1 MIPNLNLTA
10 MKQIHFHLNLLIAL
24 ISLLFISATVFTPK
38 KSELFIGTNGKL
50 CILDHAI
57 YIQKIKSTSS
67 KNSSVQTLKLK
78 DNQWERFYLENYKKV
93 NDSTYQ
99 IKANSEEFTG
109 TIYRT
114 FRLQADKTF
123 KFRDAVKGLIVR
135 EGVAQSVMPLLLH
148 GKVTEYYKSG
158 NKKSISFYTNNEL
171 VSNENW
177 NDDGTKYI
185 DNLFYSTDVE
195 PTFVPGTKVM
205 NQHLIKGFKDAG
217 IDITSVSGS
226 LVIAFVIM
234 EDGTLEG
241 LKIVKG
247 LGSSINTTAY
257 ESFQSLKGEWKPARL
272 NNKNV
277 RYYLAFPINFINKQ
291 QSLEFAELRKGI
303 LHFGA
308 Y

>member
-1 MIPNLNLTA
+1 MKKINLPLNLIIT
-10 MKQIHFHLNLLIAL
+10 IFSLSFIAT
-24 ISLLFISATVFTPK
+24 TVFSQN

-50 CILDHAI
+50 CTLEHAI
-57 YIQKIKSTSS
+57 YIQKIKSKSS
-67 KNSSVQTLKLK
+67 KISSVQTLKLK

-93 NDSTYQ
+93 NDTTYQ

-114 FRLQADKTF
+114 FQLQADKTF
-123 KFRDAVKGLIVR
+123 KFRDTVKGLLRR
-135 EGVAQSVMPLLLH
+135 EGIAQSVMPLLLH
-148 GKVTEYYKSG
+148 GKVTEYYQSG
-158 NKKSISFYTNNEL
+158 NKKSISVYNNNEL

-177 NDDGTKYI
+177 NDDETKYI
-185 DNLFYSTDVE
+185 DNIFYSTDIE
-195 PTFVPGTKVM
+195 PSFVPGTKVM
-205 NQHLIKGFKDAG
+205 NQYLIKGFKDAG
-217 IDITSVSGS
+217 IDITSISGS

-234 EDGTLEG
+234 EDGKMEG

-247 LGSSINTTAY
+247 LGSSVNTVAY
-257 ESFQSLKGEWKPARL
+257 ESFLNLKGEWKPAKL
-272 NNKNV
+272 NNLNV